1 MTTSLCGTDV
11 SSDQNYDVV
20 VVVFI
25 IARCDT
31 DTEDTLRATEDLSSD
46 PVRTERQRIFEQQ

>member
-11 SSDQNYDVV
+11 SSDQNYDV

-31 DTEDTLRATEDLSSD
+31 DTEDTLRATEDPSSD